1 VLDDSRIRR
10 ARALIDDA
18 RTVLAELGDELTD
31 NNLEAA
37 RLSLNVSLKHLSI
50 LEAG

>member
-18 RTVLAELGDELTD
+18 QAILAELADELTD

-37 RLSLNVSLKHLSI
+37 RFSLNLSLRHLSI
-50 LEAG
+50 LEAH

>member
-1 VLDDSRIRR
+1 MKDSRIGY

-18 RTVLAELGDELTD
+18 RTVLAELSDEMSHN

-37 RLSLNVSLKHLSI
+37 RFSLNVSIKQLNV
-50 LEAG
+50 LEAT

>member
-1 VLDDSRIRR
+1 VNDTRIRR

-18 RTVLAELGDELTD
+18 HVILAEMGAELSD

-37 RLSLNVSLKHLSI
+37 RFSLNVSLKHLNI
-50 LEAG
+50 LEAT

>member
-1 VLDDSRIRR
+1 MNDTRIRQ

-18 RTVLAELGDELTD
+18 RTILAELADEVTD

-37 RLSLNVSLKHLSI
+37 RFSLNVSLRHLSI
-50 LEAG
+50 LES